1 MLGCSFT
8 GHRHV
13 KRAHEATLTDL
24 LRRAVEYAYSKG
36 CRSFYLGGAMG
47 FDTLAAKCV
56 LSFRMRHRDV
66 RMCMVLPCKNQ
77 AQRWDAADRDI
88 YEYFLS
94 ASDEVVYVCDEYY
107 DGCMRD
113 RNRKLVEL
121 CDMLISYVSK
131 SNSGSA
137 QTVRM
142 AIAEGKTVY
151 NLYAE
156 VEKINAE

>member
-8 GHRHV
+8 GHRQI
-13 KRAHEATLTDL
+13 KKAHEAPLTDL
-24 LRRAVEYAYSKG
+24 LRRAVEYAYSEG
-36 CRSFYLGGAMG
+36 CRSFYLGGAVG

-77 AQRWDAADRDI
+77 AQCWAAADRDM
-88 YEYFLS
+88 YEYLLS
-94 ASDEVVYVCDEYY
+94 VADEVIYICDEYY
-107 DGCMRD
+107 DGCMKD

-121 CDMLISYVSK
+121 CDMLIAYVSK
-131 SNSGSA
+131 SNSGAA

-142 AIAEGKTVY
+142 ANAEGKTVY
-151 NLYAE
+151 NLYGEADILSA
-156 VEKINAE
+156 K